1 MDAKARPL
9 ERIINE
15 PPARN
20 DRERELVTKEI
31 ERLLLR
37 IERLKDAKKVRTL

>member
-1 MDAKARPL
+1 MDPKPRPI

-20 DRERELVTKEI
+20 EAEREKLTAEI

-37 IERLKDAKKVRTL
+37 IERLKDARKSA